1 MLDILEF
8 NASLY
13 SALEKEKKDKE
24 IILNYGKHLAHA
36 RSESNIEL
44 QAANWLS
51 HFRQIV
57 QGEQFN
63 KTPEGSKI
71 ICEELLPS
79 CNEMLSKAT
88 SKGAPDETIS
98 QLKNARSFLSQV
110 LIEANKAIN
119 SKEYEFEDDKARKR
133 SGKPV
138 LSRKKIKHSE
148 EDDEG
153 LQHKNGYKYL
163 YITKS
168 GRYVYP
174 EDLQRKKERKPV
186 LMPKDD
192 LIKAGENNR
201 NLKIAKNQH
210 EKEKKAVFEAKT
222 NAETDK
228 AVEIARQN
236 QAARN
241 MMKSAAEAGKKDEGV
256 KEAGKTLGE
265 AIKQRSDEAKS
276 KGEMKGASGRTSEDN
291 EKEEYTTHESSK
303 TKKEIVGP
311 DALKKKKLSHS
322 FVDDSYPDDYKGM
335 SVDEYL
341 SHATFMEAMMFQP
354 T

>member
-51 HFRQIV
+51 HFKQIV

-71 ICEELLPS
+71 ICEELIPS
-79 CNEMLSKAT
+79 CTELLNKAT
-88 SKGAPDETIS
+88 SKGAPDETIR
-98 QLKNARSFLSQV
+98 QLKNARSFLNQT
-110 LIEANKAIN
+110 LTEANKAIN
-119 SKEYEFEDDKARKR
+119 SKEYEFEEDKARKR
-133 SGKPV
+133 SGKTI
-138 LSRKKIKHSE
+138 LSGKKAKHSD

-153 LQHKNGYKYL
+153 LQHSKLHKYL

-174 EDLQRKKERKPV
+174 EDLKRKREGKPV
-186 LMPKDD
+186 LAPKGD
-192 LIKAGENNR
+192 LIKAGEANR
-201 NLKIAKNQH
+201 QAKIAKNQY

-222 NAETDK
+222 NAEIDK
-228 AVEIARQN
+228 AVETIRENAK
-236 QAARN
+236 AKEL
-241 MMKSAAEAGKKDEGV
+241 MKNAKEAENNNKIG
-256 KEAGKTLGE
+256 KEAG
-265 AIKQRSDEAKS
+265 
-276 KGEMKGASGRTSEDN
+276 
-291 EKEEYTTHESSK
+291 EEIGS
-303 TKKEIVGP
+303 

-341 SHATFMEAMMFQP
+341 SHATFMEAMMNQP